1 MSGWWRSSPPPPA
14 PSSSLQVS
22 AEAMRVCEQMVAVI
36 APGAASSGLDPALQ
50 PVARA
55 LFDAVMKRLAAQD
68 QDQV

>member
-1 MSGWWRSSPPPPA
+1 
-14 PSSSLQVS
+14 
-22 AEAMRVCEQMVAVI
+22 MRVCEQMVAVI

>member
-1 MSGWWRSSPPPPA
+1 MHRHFSATTSTP
-14 PSSSLQVS
+14 LQVS

-36 APGAASSGLDPALQ
+36 TPAAAASGLNPALQ